1 MFSLGLTSVTFRHL
15 DFRQIPACCAQ
26 AGLSCIEWGGDVHV
40 PPATPDRAVQAAR
53 LTAAAGLRVS
63 SYGSYYRCGET
74 DDAQAAFAP
83 HLEAARRLGA
93 PVIRL
98 WAGSRGS
105 SDADSVYFRQIVEE
119 TRALCRMAAKENITM
134 AFEYHPHTLTDHA
147 DAAVRLAES
156 VGMTNCGLYF
166 QVDPTLSA
174 QENRRALRRLLPFL
188 KKVHVYHCDPA
199 FRRLSLG
206 ESGGPELW
214 RALLAELETASVCT
228 DLLFEFLKDP
238 TPEGLFREA
247 ELLRSLL

>member
-119 TRALCRMAAKENITM
+119 TRALCRMAAKENIT
-134 AFEYHPHTLTDHA
+134 P
-147 DAAVRLAES
+147 
-156 VGMTNCGLYF
+156 
-166 QVDPTLSA
+166 LS
-174 QENRRALRRLLPFL
+174 P
-188 KKVHVYHCDPA
+188 KTPA
-199 FRRLSLG
+199 
-206 ESGGPELW
+206 
-214 RALLAELETASVCT
+214 TASPSGPARCR
-228 DLLFEFLKDP
+228 
-238 TPEGLFREA
+238 GG
-247 ELLRSLL
+247 